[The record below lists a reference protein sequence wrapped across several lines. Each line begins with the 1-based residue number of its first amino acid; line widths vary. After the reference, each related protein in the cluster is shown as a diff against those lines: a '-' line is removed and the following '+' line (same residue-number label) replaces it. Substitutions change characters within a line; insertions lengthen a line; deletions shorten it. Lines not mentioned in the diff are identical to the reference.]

1 MDWRAFARRLL
12 MKDGTID
19 AAAAALVRRTVMA
32 DGVVDRR
39 EVEFLLEL
47 RRDAKS
53 VHPSF
58 IKFLYGILKKAVL
71 KDGFVSRSETAWL
84 RKLIFDAGLLAGPQ
98 ERMFLTEVRREA
110 NRVVPEFD
118 ALLAECGG
126 PLTPARPAGRRP
138 APGNVKRTSGR

>member
-1 MDWRAFARRLL
+1 MDYRAFARRLL

-19 AAAAALVRRTVMA
+19 AAASALVRRTVMA
-32 DGVVDRR
+32 DGHVDRR

-47 RRDAKS
+47 RRDAKT

-58 IKFLYGILKKAVL
+58 LKFLYSVLKKAVL
-71 KDGFVSRSETAWL
+71 KDGVVTRSETAWL

-98 ERMFLTEVRREA
+98 EREFLTAVRREA
-110 NRVVPEFD
+110 DRVVPEFD

-126 PLTPARPAGRRP
+126 PLTPARPVARR
-138 APGNVKRTSGR
+138 KSR